1 MPDSGWDAFARVNAG
16 ERYRAQSAAIGSQ
29 VTKAI
34 VNEARI
40 VPGLRVLDIACGSGE
55 PAISIASL
63 LQDSGEVVGIDI
75 SPQPLQVARERARRR
90 GLGNIA
96 FLQADVH
103 QLPFPDGSFDRAVSR
118 FGVMFFS
125 DLPRA
130 LCELHRV
137 LKPGGRTSH
146 LAWGSLRQAYFET
159 TVGVV
164 LKMMPELS
172 LPASARGMFQFGEPG
187 TLTAR
192 LRAAGFT
199 EIEERTERVPWNWP
213 GTPEELWAYFQD
225 VTIPFKPVLGAIPA
239 ERRDVHRAVLDALQA
254 RYDGREVKFE
264 AAVVLASGSR
274 PRGANL
280 SA

>member
-1 MPDSGWDAFARVNAG
+1 MTDSNWDTFARVNAG

-34 VNEARI
+34 VEEARI
-40 VPGLRVLDIACGSGE
+40 VPGLRVLDVACGSGE
-55 PAISIASL
+55 PAISIAAL
-63 LQDSGEVVGIDI
+63 LQGSGQVVGIDI
-75 SPQPLQVARERARRR
+75 SAQPLQVARERASRR
-90 GLGNIA
+90 GLDNVE
-96 FLQADVH
+96 FLQADIH

-130 LCELHRV
+130 LRELHRV

-146 LAWGSLRQAYFET
+146 LAWGSMRQPYFET

-164 LKMMPELS
+164 LEMLPELS
-172 LPASARGMFQFGEPG
+172 LPASGRGMFQFGEPG

-192 LRAAGFT
+192 LQEAGFT
-199 EIEERTERVPWNWP
+199 GIEEKVEKVPWNWP

-225 VTIPFKPVLGAIPA
+225 VTIPLKPVLQAIPA
-239 ERRDVHRAVLDALQA
+239 DRQDIHRVVLDALRA
-254 RYDGREVKFE
+254 RYDGQQVKFD
-264 AAVVLASGSR
+264 AAIVLASGR
-274 PRGANL
+274 R
-280 SA
+280 